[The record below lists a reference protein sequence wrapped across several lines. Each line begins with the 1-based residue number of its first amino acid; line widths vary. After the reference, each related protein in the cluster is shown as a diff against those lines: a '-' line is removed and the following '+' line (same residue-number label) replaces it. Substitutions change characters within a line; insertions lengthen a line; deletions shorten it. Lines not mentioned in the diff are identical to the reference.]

1 MQNLNQFITS
11 GLAAASM
18 GYSMRKTIISLIL
31 LVTPMAQALA
41 ATSADLKDTAPDQY
55 TVVRGDTLWSIA
67 ARFLKE
73 PWRWP
78 ELWRMNQDQIR
89 NPHLIYPGD
98 VIVLDRTA
106 REVQLRLQQ
115 LDTVRLSPKVRAEP
129 LAAKAVPSI
138 PPSVIEPFLAKPLVV
153 GRNELDAAPRIIATA
168 ENRVSIGAGEI
179 AYAEGLTEDKGAVWQ
194 IYRRGDPLI
203 DPESKEILGYEA
215 VYLGDARVS
224 KFGEV
229 STIQIIRST
238 QEINRDDRLLPASK
252 ELPTFSYV
260 PRAPQK
266 GVRGHIVSTY
276 GVMFETGPMSI
287 VALSKGSQDGLEV
300 GHVLAIYRNQ
310 RTARYALRTSPLWG
324 RTGPTGDDSRRPY
337 YSEELTPR
345 DGPLYP
351 ERRAINE
358 DDLARLP
365 PERLGLVMVFRTF
378 DRTSYGLIME
388 ASQQVSINDVVT
400 NP

>member
-1 MQNLNQFITS
+1 MQNLNHYLMS
-11 GLAAASM
+11 RVASVHM
-18 GYSMRKTIISLIL
+18 GISMRKAIISLIL
-31 LVTPMAQALA
+31 LVTPVAHTIA
-41 ATSADLKDTAPDQY
+41 ATSEDLRDTAPDQY
-55 TVVRGDTLWSIA
+55 TVVKGDTLWSISG
-67 ARFLKE
+67 RFLKE

-98 VIVLDRTA
+98 VIVLDRSA
-106 REVQLRLQQ
+106 REIQLRLQQ
-115 LDTVRLSPKVRAEP
+115 LGTVRLSPKIRAEP
-129 LAAKAVPSI
+129 LAAAAVPSI
-138 PPSVIEPFLAKPLVV
+138 PPAAIEPFLARPLVV
-153 GRNELDAAPRIIATA
+153 GQNELDAAPRIIATA
-168 ENRVSIGAGEI
+168 ENRVSIGAGET
-179 AYAEGLTEDKGAVWQ
+179 AYAEGVTKDKGQNWQ
-194 IYRRGDPLI
+194 IYRRGDVLV
-203 DPESKEILGYEA
+203 DPESKETLGYEA
-215 VYLGDARVS
+215 TYLGEAQVS
-224 KFGEV
+224 KFGEI
-229 STIQIIRST
+229 STLQIVKST

-266 GVRGHIVSTY
+266 SVRGHIVSTY

-310 RTARYALRTSPLWG
+310 RAARYALRTSPLYG
-324 RTGPTGDDSRRPY
+324 RTGLSGDDSHRPY

-351 ERRAINE
+351 AQRAINE

-378 DRTSYGLIME
+378 DRTAYGLIME
-388 ASQQVSINDVVT
+388 ASRQVSINDVVT